1 MINPMMGIGSIR
13 FLLALV
19 VLFLHAD
26 YVSFEAAQIAVLA
39 FFFISGFLM
48 QSAIQRYSSA
58 FRFITNRV
66 LRLLPTFLV
75 VSLLIRAMMRFS
87 SEEFRQSF
95 VFIYLRPLIGYGSE
109 DSIPL
114 KSFLTV
120 EWDIKVP
127 YLGFDSE
134 LVPQAWSIGNEM
146 IYYLTVP
153 LLALLGTRKIIALVA
168 GSGIFL
174 LVQLFM
180 KWEKFDY
187 LVYTN
192 LLATY
197 FLFGAGYLVSQFA
210 SAEPWFH
217 GKSLALIRILTIA
230 LLVTLFWIDFPD
242 SISPFL
248 TILSALGLVTA
259 ISFGYLRM
267 ERASE
272 GEISRFLGKLS
283 YPLYLSHMIAIGVLN
298 YLGVLSPLLL
308 ILASLIL
315 SMILYFLIE
324 RPIEVWRTRLRA

>member
-1 MINPMMGIGSIR
+1 MINPMVGIGSIR

-26 YVSFEAAQIAVLA
+26 YVNFEAAQIAVLA

-153 LLALLGTRKIIALVA
+153 LLALLATRKLIALVT

-180 KWEKFDY
+180 RWEEFDY

-197 FLFGAGYLVSQFA
+197 VFFGAGYLVSKLA
-210 SAEPWFH
+210 SAEPRFH
-217 GKSLALIRILTIA
+217 GKSLALIRILTSAVLIG
-230 LLVTLFWIDFPD
+230 LFWIDFPD

-248 TILSALGLVTA
+248 TIISALGLVTA
-259 ISFGYLRM
+259 ISFGYLQMVRM
-267 ERASE
+267 SE

-283 YPLYLSHMIAIGVLN
+283 YPLYLSHMLAIGVLN
-298 YLGVLSPLLL
+298 YLNLLSPLLL
-308 ILASLIL
+308 ILTATALAIFF
-315 SMILYFLIE
+315 YFLVE
-324 RPIEVWRTRLRA
+324 RPVESFRTRVRT